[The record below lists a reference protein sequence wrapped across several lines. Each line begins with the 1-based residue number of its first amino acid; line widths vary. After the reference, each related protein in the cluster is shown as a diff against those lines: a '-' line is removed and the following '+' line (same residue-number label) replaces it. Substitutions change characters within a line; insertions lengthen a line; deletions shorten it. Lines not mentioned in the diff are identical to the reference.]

1 MLTDIKNIFKFY
13 AFVFSLGLALM
24 LSAVEVYFRDIE
36 HIISV
41 VMMVWMYV
49 TPMFY
54 SIEVIPQQFLPIFYS
69 NPMLYIGCGLF

>member
-41 VMMVWMYV
+41 VMIDDSCLFG
-49 TPMFY
+49 T
-54 SIEVIPQQFLPIFYS
+54 SIL
-69 NPMLYIGCGLF
+69 